1 MSPDRDLVRLSHML
15 EAARDARDMAAR
27 ANLEE
32 LRINRMLQLALV
44 KSIEIIGEAA
54 RQVSVSARARFPDIS
69 WGEIIGM
76 RHRLIHT
83 YYEIDARL
91 VWNTVTEDL
100 PVLIAPLEPLVP
112 PGLPRLRDSFDS
124 SPE

>member
-1 MSPDRDLVRLSHML
+1 ML

-27 ANLEE
+27 TNLEE

-54 RQVSVSARARFPDIS
+54 RQVSAPARARIPEIAWS
-69 WGEIIGM
+69 EIIGM
-76 RHRLIHT
+76 GHRLIHT

-100 PVLIAPLEPLVP
+100 PALIAQLEPRVP
-112 PGLPRLRDSFDS
+112 ARLPRLRDSFDM

>member
-1 MSPDRDLVRLSHML
+1 ML

-27 ANLEE
+27 TNLEE
-32 LRINRMLQLALV
+32 LRINRMLQPALV

-54 RQVSVSARARFPDIS
+54 RQVSAPARARIPEIAWS
-69 WGEIIGM
+69 EIIGM

-83 YYEIDARL
+83 
-91 VWNTVTEDL
+91 EDL
-100 PVLIAPLEPLVP
+100 PALIAQLESRVP
-112 PGLPRLRDSFDS
+112 AGLPRLRDSFDM